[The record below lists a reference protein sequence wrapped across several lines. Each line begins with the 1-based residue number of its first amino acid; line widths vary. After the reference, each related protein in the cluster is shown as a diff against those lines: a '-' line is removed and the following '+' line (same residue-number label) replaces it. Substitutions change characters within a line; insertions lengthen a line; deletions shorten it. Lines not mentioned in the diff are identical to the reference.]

1 MNESNIRNSV
11 TLPLKKKNVTNINY
25 LNENKYSSK
34 TNNSV
39 LNEKENDKMEHKGAT
54 SPYKNRLIYEKIKK
68 KMHFNNNNSN
78 NIFNNY
84 MNMKRTKDNAN
95 INKNSF
101 NKTFTSSNT
110 NNVLK
115 NKLNLN
121 NTSVKNKKSDKKLLS
136 HYAAKINNYYNK
148 YYFNNDHKGISNKY
162 QKNNDINKKRSSM
175 PEGYNNNLTFNK
187 YMITGNKYQ
196 TLYKSKKEGNKNS
209 FSNQL
214 NNSVSINKASFNKP
228 FTDRLSPNSIDLK
241 NSFNKKYNNL
251 QDNVISLYSGIQ
263 EKKDKII
270 KIFKKNKKIPSKEEA
285 FYIISI
291 SPILRLSEQLIFSR
305 ASKNIRK
312 VLPIETV
319 INNHI
324 IFLHMKSKEL
334 MNEISLCE
342 KRIKMPFSASKI
354 ADITLNFI
362 TSLDEQEFKDF
373 DILETNKDIINIYY
387 AYIKVLHILFNLNNH
402 NLEGKKLK
410 NNLFEKIKEKGF
422 KHLRDYLYFIYIAKK
437 EDINI
442 VSKVESINNE
452 IICKYPDLLKIH
464 ETIKICRFTA
474 FANYLIKEI
483 INYGNN
489 IKDTFELK
497 YQAHYLLEIVLG
509 KIEKVQNKTNKNQKK

>member
-1 MNESNIRNSV
+1 
-11 TLPLKKKNVTNINY
+11 
-25 LNENKYSSK
+25 
-34 TNNSV
+34 
-39 LNEKENDKMEHKGAT
+39 
-54 SPYKNRLIYEKIKK
+54 
-68 KMHFNNNNSN
+68 
-78 NIFNNY
+78 
-84 MNMKRTKDNAN
+84 
-95 INKNSF
+95 
-101 NKTFTSSNT
+101 
-110 NNVLK
+110 
-115 NKLNLN
+115 
-121 NTSVKNKKSDKKLLS
+121 
-136 HYAAKINNYYNK
+136 
-148 YYFNNDHKGISNKY
+148 
-162 QKNNDINKKRSSM
+162 M

-196 TLYKSKKEGNKNS
+196 TLYKFKKEGNKNS
-209 FSNQL
+209 ISNQL
-214 NNSVSINKASFNKP
+214 NNSVSINKTSFNIP
-228 FTDRLSPNSIDLK
+228 FTDRLSSNSIDLK
-241 NSFNKKYNNL
+241 NSFNKKYNKI

-270 KIFKKNKKIPSKEEA
+270 KIFKKNKKISSKEEA

-402 NLEGKKLK
+402 DLEGKKLK

-422 KHLRDYLYFIYIAKK
+422 KHLRDYLYFLFIAKK
-437 EDINI
+437 EDISI

-464 ETIKICRFTA
+464 ETLKICRFTA

-497 YQAHYLLEIVLG
+497 YQANYLLEIVLG
-509 KIEKVQNKTNKNQKK
+509 KIEKVQNKTNKYKKK

>member
-11 TLPLKKKNVTNINY
+11 TLPLKKKKITNINY
-25 LNENKYSSK
+25 LNANKYSSK

-39 LNEKENDKMEHKGAT
+39 LNEKD
-54 SPYKNRLIYEKIKK
+54 KNRLIYEKIKK
-68 KMHFNNNNSN
+68 KMYFNDNNSN
-78 NIFNNY
+78 IFSNY
-84 MNMKRTKDNAN
+84 MNMKITKDNSN

-148 YYFNNDHKGISNKY
+148 YYFNNDHKGISNKI

-402 NLEGKKLK
+402 DLEGKKLK

-422 KHLRDYLYFIYIAKK
+422 KHLRDYLYFLFIAKK

-464 ETIKICRFTA
+464 ETLKICRFTA

-497 YQAHYLLEIVLG
+497 YQANYLLEIVLG
-509 KIEKVQNKTNKNQKK
+509 KIEKVQNKTNKYKKK